1 MYLIFD
7 SSANGKPRSY
17 KAPLDDL
24 FNWPRLLH
32 LSWILLDADL
42 KPIHDYDCLIVPNGF
57 TPTADAFKQHHIDI
71 EKMKTSAVDLKETL
85 IKFNEDA
92 KAADYVFAHNLN
104 YNEGIVGSEFYRAS
118 MPSPLISADKY
129 CLMHEGTYYCKIPGK
144 RGYKWPTLQEMH
156 TTVFKQGYSPT
167 NNARADVIAAARCFI
182 ALKKSRAFD
191 DIFLDD
197 EDE

>member
-1 MYLIFD
+1 MYLLFD

-32 LSWILLDADL
+32 LSWILLDQDL
-42 KPIHDYDCLIVPNGF
+42 KPIHDYDCLIAPQGF
-57 TPTADAFKQHHIDI
+57 TPKADAYTQHHIDV
-71 EKMKTSAVDLKETL
+71 EKVKERGVSLKEAL
-85 IKFNEDA
+85 EKFNEDVR
-92 KAADYVFAHNLN
+92 AAEYVFAHNLN

-118 MPSPLISADKY
+118 MPSPLIAADKY

-156 TTVFKQGYSPT
+156 SRVFKQGYSPS
-167 NNARADVIAAARCFI
+167 NNARTDVIAAARCFI
-182 ALKKSRAFD
+182 ALKQARAFE
-191 DIFLDD
+191 DIFNDDDD
-197 EDE
+197 E